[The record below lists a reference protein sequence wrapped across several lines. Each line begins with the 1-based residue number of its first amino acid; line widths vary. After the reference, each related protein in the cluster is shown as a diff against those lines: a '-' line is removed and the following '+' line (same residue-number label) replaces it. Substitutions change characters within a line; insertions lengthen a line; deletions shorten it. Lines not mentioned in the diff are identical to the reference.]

1 MWAMADDDELKDP
14 PGERH
19 PVVAGLLAL
28 LAVGLVVG
36 LILGGAA
43 LAATKVL
50 NVGDDDSAT
59 DKSTS
64 GQSLYLPRPEKTGRP
79 DGPLVTLDSP
89 DGADET
95 DTSSPDHAQTETEDA
110 ETKISLSA
118 GQTAVGPME
127 PIDLTGVYPGGE
139 GSILQVQQFTAGK
152 WDDFPV
158 TTPVSNETFTTYI
171 QTSQPGLNKF
181 RMIDTK
187 SGETSNEVR
196 VRIG

>member
-1 MWAMADDDELKDP
+1 MVDDENEGSP
-14 PGERH
+14 TERH
-19 PVVAGLLAL
+19 PIAAGLFAL

-43 LAATKVL
+43 LAATQVL
-50 NVGDDDSAT
+50 GVGEDDTATDDS
-59 DKSTS
+59 TS
-64 GQSLYLPRPEKTGRP
+64 DASLYLPRPERTGKP
-79 DGPLVTLDSP
+79 DGPLITLAPTGSATTEESEP
-89 DGADET
+89 ADPET
-95 DTSSPDHAQTETEDA
+95 A
-110 ETKISLSA
+110 ESESKTDDLAISLSA
-118 GQTAVGPME
+118 GQTGVGPME

-139 GSILQVQQFTAGK
+139 GAILQVQQFTAGK

-171 QTSQPGLNKF
+171 QTSQPGVNRF

-187 SGETSNEVR
+187 TGETSNEVR